1 MVFFWTKTPQT
12 IKKLLRNY
20 IWDVPNTTNTIY
32 LTFDDGPIPEVTEWV
47 LDVLKEENSKATFFC
62 IGDNI
67 QKHPTIY
74 QRILNE
80 GHKTGNHTFN
90 HLNGWK
96 TKKKNYI
103 ENFELCETE
112 IEKFQIPNSKIHK
125 SDSQLPTSRSQ
136 LFRPPYGK
144 ITLSQSEKIQ
154 KLGYKI
160 MMWDVLSYDFN
171 PKITVEKC
179 KENVLKN
186 TSAGSIIVFHDS
198 IKAEKTLKKVLPE
211 IIQDLKNKGFKFD
224 VLP

>member
-67 QKHPTIY
+67 QKYPAIFQKVLAENHSI
-74 QRILNE
+74 
-80 GHKTGNHTFN
+80 GNHTFN
-90 HLNGWK
+90 HLKGWK
-96 TKKKNYI
+96 TPTKEYIKNTL
-103 ENFELCETE
+103 LCQSQFT
-112 IEKFQIPNSKIHK
+112 IH
-125 SDSQLPTSRSQ
+125 SSQFRK

-144 ITLSQSEKIQ
+144 IKLSQARKLR

-160 MMWDVLSYDFN
+160 IMWDVISFDFDQT
-171 PKITVEKC
+171 ISREKC
-179 KENVLKN
+179 LENVLKN
-186 TSAGSIIVFHDS
+186 VESGSIIVFHDS
-198 IKAEKTLKKVLPE
+198 KKAWKNLEYVLPKTLKFLNE
-211 IIQDLKNKGFKFD
+211 KGFTCEKID
-224 VLP
+224 